1 MYRLLILIMATCVLS
16 ACSTTTAYTD
26 KKYSATPSNRDI
38 EVINR
43 SGSGDS
49 KKYTILAEI
58 RADPIEHDSTDIKW
72 FKEQGR
78 KVGADAITVPE
89 HNKVG
94 FLVSYAVKYK

>member
-1 MYRLLILIMATCVLS
+1 MIRIILLTLLTCLLS

-26 KKYSATPSNRDI
+26 KKYAATPAGRDI

-43 SGSGDS
+43 SGSGDT